1 MYYQQVM
8 WHETHLKY
16 RTPNGIHYFLPQSYL
31 THPKIWYLTQANHVI
46 FKIRKGF
53 PPKDKFHTTS
63 LDNDWRLTNGNNNLL
78 IQRMKIQ
85 PKYIWQ
91 KTNINTLYD
100 LKILWLKC
108 WTQIKRAIWYLQQV
122 RLLST
127 QIHKTKTGG
136 AFYKTISNQCYIMI
150 LLVNKTSR
158 SYWVN

>member
-8 WHETHLKY
+8 WHEIHLKY
-16 RTPNGIHYFLPQSYL
+16 RTPNGIHFFLPQSYL
-31 THPKIWYLTQANHVI
+31 THPKIWYPTQANHVI

-78 IQRMKIQ
+78 IQRMKKIQ
-85 PKYIWQ
+85 PRYIWQ

-108 WTQIKRAIWYLQQV
+108 WTQNKKEQFDTCSKWGSWAHKK
-122 RLLST
+122 
-127 QIHKTKTGG
+127 HKTKTGG
-136 AFYKTISNQCYIMI
+136 AFYKTISNQCNIMI
-150 LLVNKTSR
+150 LLGE
-158 SYWVN
+158 